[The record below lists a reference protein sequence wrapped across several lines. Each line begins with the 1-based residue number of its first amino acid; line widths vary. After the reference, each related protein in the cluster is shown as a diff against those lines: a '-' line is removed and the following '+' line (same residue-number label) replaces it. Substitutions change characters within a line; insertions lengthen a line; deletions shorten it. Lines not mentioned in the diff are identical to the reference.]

1 MAETTAP
8 TTTRREPP
16 RWLFKL
22 VNPVVRTMLRSP
34 LHGVLSGRVMLLR
47 FVGRKT
53 GRLYT
58 IPVGYAQAGST
69 LLSGT
74 GGGWAKN
81 LRGGQR
87 VMLRLRGEERSGVA
101 EVVDDEEGMI
111 AGYKT
116 IMAVSPGYGRATGIG
131 LDEQGNPRREDV
143 AEARRAGHVVIRVE
157 LNDAG
162 RRQA

>member
-1 MAETTAP
+1 MAEPSAATSP
-8 TTTRREPP
+8 RREPP

-22 VNPVVRTMLRSP
+22 VNPAVKTILRSP
-34 LHGVLSGRVMLLR
+34 LHRVLSGRVMLLR

-53 GRLYT
+53 GKLYT
-58 IPVGYAQAGST
+58 IPVGYAQAGDT

-74 GGGWAKN
+74 GGGWSKN

-101 EVVDDEEGMI
+101 EVVDDQEGMI
-111 AGYKT
+111 AGYQT

-157 LNDAG
+157 LDLPG